1 MRCWHEVVYLTNHW
15 SIRPWPLKHHGEK
28 YAVLR
33 VYIDDSDW
41 SKILSRYCLIG
52 VLYNLPFISLHI
64 STTFILASFSRR
76 RKYILRYALKRPYLH
91 RHIWWGDRGGGCP
104 PWNSR
109 LTLIRAKKGG
119 LLGQQTFL
127 WCLSGSLGHPLP
139 PLPPLATA
147 SKYVYDCCCL
157 SVYSSRTQ
165 LLLEDI
171 LNRCYCV

>member
-1 MRCWHEVVYLTNHW
+1 M
-15 SIRPWPLKHHGEK
+15 
-28 YAVLR
+28 LR

-104 PWNSR
+104 LWNSR
-109 LTLIRAKKGG
+109 LTLIWAKKGG

-147 SKYVYDCCCL
+147 SKYVYAIMVL
-157 SVYSSRTQ
+157 SFCTITSRVLSLVELGTNWSDFDPKEMVSINLKSMKLQDFNVYSM
-165 LLLEDI
+165 L
-171 LNRCYCV
+171 